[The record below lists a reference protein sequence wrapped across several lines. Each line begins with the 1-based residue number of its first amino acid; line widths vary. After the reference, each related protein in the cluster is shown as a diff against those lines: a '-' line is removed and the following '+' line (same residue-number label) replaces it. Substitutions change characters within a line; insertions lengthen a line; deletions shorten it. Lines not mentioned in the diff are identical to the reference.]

1 MYRFGGGRAGDPLIL
16 QVNYMM
22 NENGRKPELLS
33 PAGSFEGLKA
43 VIHAGADA
51 VYLGGSAFGAR
62 AYAKNFDEEELLQAI
77 DLAHLYGRKIY
88 LTVNTL
94 CKDDELE
101 EVFHYLIPFYK
112 AGLDA
117 VLVQDLGI
125 LCMIRR
131 CFPDLPVHASTQMN
145 VTGLSGVRLLEKEGV
160 ARAVLARE
168 LSLSEIRRI
177 HAASPVE
184 LESFVHG
191 ALCYCY
197 SGRCLM
203 SSMIGGRSG
212 NRGRCAQPCRLPYQ
226 VQGAEKKKNRE
237 GLCPI
242 SPKDMNTLEILPDI
256 LEAGVVSLKIEGR
269 MKQPEYAAGVT
280 SVYRKYLDLYLEKGR
295 KGFHI
300 EDADRKFLVG
310 LFSRGG
316 STKGYYDQYNGPSM
330 MSFSNEKKSTIQGTL
345 PEEKKIPIRGKVI
358 VHCGEK
364 ASLFAECGDISITA
378 EGPVVQ
384 KAEKAPLTAESIR
397 NRIERLGGSNFEWES
412 LLVEAGGDVFIPVGS
427 LNALRREALEEIT
440 REMLRPYRRERPLP
454 ESCEEERNPELDQVP
469 DASGKAN
476 SRNREAIRFFVSCE
490 TEEQALSLL
499 EEEGITGLYAP
510 EECVL
515 KLLSR
520 KKRTETLLP
529 DIYLLFPQIS
539 RWEVKEEDIERF
551 RAYLKDGLSGFVVR
565 DFEMFSAMVLHGLC
579 RYCVA
584 DSSLY
589 SWNRE
594 AVRFLEEKGCRRLT
608 GPLELNAAE
617 WKRRENS
624 SSEIPVYGYAP
635 MMVSAQCVNK
645 NLGSCTRDG
654 RRLSLK
660 DRYNA
665 VFPVQCVCS
674 PWKGVDTAGRS
685 ACYNII
691 YNSIPYGLLKEHK
704 EVLSLGGA
712 GLRLS
717 FTVETPEDTVRI
729 FRSFR
734 DVYLYGKEPRSALQ
748 LTKGHF
754 RRGVE

>member
-1 MYRFGGGRAGDPLIL
+1 MYRFGGGRAGDPLVL
-16 QVNYMM
+16 QVNNMI
-22 NENGRKPELLS
+22 NENRKQPELLS

-62 AYAKNFDEEELLQAI
+62 AYAKNFDKEELLQAI
-77 DLAHLYGRKIY
+77 DLAHLYGKKIY

-117 VLVQDLGI
+117 VLVQDLGV
-125 LCMIRR
+125 LRMIRR

-145 VTGLSGVRLLEKEGV
+145 VTGISGVQLLEKEGV
-160 ARAVLARE
+160 ARVVLARE

-237 GLCPI
+237 ELCPI

-295 KGFHI
+295 NGFHI
-300 EDADRKFLVG
+300 EDSDKQFLVG

-345 PEEKKIPIRGKVI
+345 PEEKRIPIRGKAI
-358 VHCGEK
+358 VRCGEK
-364 ASLFAECGDISITA
+364 ASLCVEYKDISITA
-378 EGPVVQ
+378 EGPFVQ
-384 KAEKAPLTAESIR
+384 KAEKAPLTAEGIR
-397 NRIERLGGSNFEWES
+397 NRIERLGGSGFEWES
-412 LLVEAGGDVFIPVGS
+412 LSVEAGEDVFMPVGN
-427 LNALRREALEEIT
+427 LNALRRDALEQIT
-440 REMLRPYRRERPLP
+440 REMLRPYRREGFIPD
-454 ESCEEERNPELDQVP
+454 SCEEEGTPEEGQVP
-469 DASGKAN
+469 DTSGRTN
-476 SRNREAIRFFVSCE
+476 GRNRGEICFFVSCE
-490 TEEQALSLL
+490 TEKQALLLL
-499 EEEGITGLYAP
+499 EEEGITGLYVP
-510 EECVL
+510 EEYVP

-520 KKRTETLLP
+520 KKRTEKLLP

-539 RWEVKEEDIERF
+539 RWEVKEEDIGRF
-551 RAYLKDGLSGFVVR
+551 RRYLEEGLSGFVVR
-565 DFEMFSAMVLHGLC
+565 DLEMFSALSLHCLGQ
-579 RYCVA
+579 YCVA

-594 AVRFLEEKGCRRLT
+594 AVRFLEEKGCMRLT

-617 WKRRENS
+617 WKKRENS
-624 SSEIPVYGYAP
+624 SSEIPVYGYTP

-645 NLGSCTRDG
+645 NMGSCTRDS

-674 PWKGVDTAGRS
+674 PWKGADTTGRS

-704 EVLSLGGA
+704 EVLSLEGA

-717 FTVETPEDTVRI
+717 FTIEKPEEAVRI

-734 DVYLYGKEPRSALQ
+734 DVYKFGEEPASDLQ